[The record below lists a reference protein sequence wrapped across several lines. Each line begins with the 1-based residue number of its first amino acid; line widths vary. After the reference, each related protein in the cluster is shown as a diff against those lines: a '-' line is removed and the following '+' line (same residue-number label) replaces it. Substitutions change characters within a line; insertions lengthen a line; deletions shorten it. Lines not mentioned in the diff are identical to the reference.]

1 MCQKE
6 PTNQDGQDNAQEK
19 PETKQPGEQNESA
32 VLVEY
37 VDFKLNQF
45 AERIEQALSENGR
58 RFDQLQE
65 AISNQT
71 LQLQQAIQVA
81 AKAQQEMGQYLN
93 RAYERHALNPA
104 ILIVA
109 GLAEEL
115 LHQKQLANQIA
126 SKISGCTSL
135 QPLLEA
141 ASIGGQVAQDRLAYL
156 DIEQICPEQGEELDL
171 AKHETA
177 SVEDTE
183 DQGLH
188 RKIAQ
193 LISPGLIF
201 RGEVLRQAKVSVF
214 RFIGQAQT
222 AP

>member
-6 PTNQDGQDNAQEK
+6 STNQDAQDNAQEK
-19 PETKQPGEQNESA
+19 PETKQPGEQNGSP

-45 AERIEQALSENGR
+45 AEQIALALSENSQR
-58 RFDQLQE
+58 LEQLQAE
-65 AISNQT
+65 LSNQT

-81 AKAQQEMGQYLN
+81 ARAQQEMGQYLN

-104 ILIVA
+104 ILTVA

-115 LHQKQLANQIA
+115 LHQKQLADHIA
-126 SKISGCTSL
+126 SKVSGCTSL
-135 QPLLEA
+135 QPLLETA
-141 ASIGGQVAQDRLAYL
+141 GIGGQVAQDRLAYL
-156 DIEQICPEQGEELDL
+156 DIERICPEQGEELDPV
-171 AKHETA
+171 KHETA
-177 SVEDTE
+177 SVENTE

-193 LISPGLIF
+193 LISPGLIY
-201 RGEVLRQAKVSVF
+201 RGEVLRQARVSVF
-214 RFIGQAQT
+214 CYSGGQNT
-222 AP
+222 AA